1 MQSVQFCAKTG
12 SIYLVGGP
20 RREPRGF
27 HSRGGA
33 LVQDY
38 ERQALLAQ
46 IAELYYMQNMSQ
58 ADIAQRFGF
67 SRSKVSRLIT
77 ESRES
82 GTVQIRINHPVRRDS
97 ALESRLARAFK
108 LQDAYVLQT
117 SLYNEAQSLRSLGRL
132 GATYLNE
139 HLTPNSTLGISWG
152 TAIYEVAQALRQR
165 NYPSLRIVQII
176 GSVGYGDP
184 AVDGPELARNIAT
197 LFSGKYFTLN
207 SPVLVKDKQAR
218 DTLMNERH
226 IKEVLAMGLEA
237 DYYLVGIGSTTP
249 EHSALV
255 RAGSVLAKEMNT
267 INRSDGTVGDICA
280 RLYDQSGNFEG
291 IEFNQRVVG
300 ISLQQLRDANGTV
313 VGIAGGEAK
322 APAILGAVRGGLVDV
337 LITDD
342 KAATKVLELDHQ

>member
-1 MQSVQFCAKTG
+1 M
-12 SIYLVGGP
+12 
-20 RREPRGF
+20 
-27 HSRGGA
+27 
-33 LVQDY
+33 QDY

-97 ALESRLARAFK
+97 ALEGRLLKAFR
-108 LQDAYVLQT
+108 LQAVHVLQT

-132 GATYLNE
+132 GAYYLNE

-165 NYPSLRIVQII
+165 NFPDFRIVQII

-226 IKEVLAMGLEA
+226 IKEVLAMGMQA
-237 DYYLVGIGSTTP
+237 DYYLIGIGSTVP
-249 EHSALV
+249 KHAALV
-255 RAGSVLAKEMNT
+255 RSGNVSAREIES
-267 INRSDGTVGDICA
+267 INRSAGTVGDICA
-280 RLYDQSGNFEG
+280 RLFDEDGNFQG
-291 IEFNQRVVG
+291 IDFNERVVG
-300 ISLQQLRDANGTV
+300 ISLQQLRDAKGTV
-313 VGIAGGEAK
+313 IGVAGGAAK
-322 APAILGAVRGGLVDV
+322 APAILGAVRGGLIDV

-342 KAATKVLELDHQ
+342 KAAAEVLELNQE